1 MNVRQILCGSLLLCV
16 NAVAS
21 ACDLPA
27 LVILPAAGTA
37 GDASAELIVDMQRY
51 VGGIRAYT
59 ACVQAEIA
67 AAGGDS
73 APESLRTLLIR
84 RNNGAVAEAKA
95 LMELFGERVAPVE
108 ELYLAEFVA
117 TGALECISNA
127 RLESTAVVDDLAV
140 LFIERAGRTYLNVL
154 GRNLRPTSCV
164 MAYFQVSRDVVAA
177 TTPQMGAVQTNRLC
191 TRDFIVP
198 YRFETRAVRQ
208 PPLSARLVLRGV
220 AGAGRSAH
228 AIAPRASSRTAL
240 NQQKR
245 QRLRAALRNFQR
257 EQLVG
262 AGAAEIDGRDR
273 LAGVGRRA
281 REAVARVHHQRRA
294 DDEHRVGL
302 LERRKRAL
310 RLVPRARAR
319 RRTRRRASAA
329 RRTLRSPARRTPRS
343 RCRRARR
350 RRRVPRAPRAP
361 RRRGC
366 AASARPAPR
375 SRGTRRSQPRQR
387 TTSTRPCR
395 SMTLRLP
402 AA

>member
-1 MNVRQILCGSLLLCV
+1 MSRVGGRRGRRMNARQILYGSLLLCV

-27 LVILPAAGTA
+27 LVILPAPGTA

-154 GRNLRPTSCV
+154 GRTCADLVRFGSLPGEPRRRGSNDSSNGRRSDESPV
-164 MAYFQVSRDVVAA
+164 HA
-177 TTPQMGAVQTNRLC
+177 RLH
-191 TRDFIVP
+191 RSLPVRNAP
-198 YRFETRAVRQ
+198 VRQ

-220 AGAGRSAH
+220 AGAGRSDH
-228 AIAPRASSRTAL
+228 AIAPRAS
-240 NQQKR
+240 
-245 QRLRAALRNFQR
+245 
-257 EQLVG
+257 
-262 AGAAEIDGRDR
+262 
-273 LAGVGRRA
+273 
-281 REAVARVHHQRRA
+281 
-294 DDEHRVGL
+294 
-302 LERRKRAL
+302 
-310 RLVPRARAR
+310 
-319 RRTRRRASAA
+319 
-329 RRTLRSPARRTPRS
+329 
-343 RCRRARR
+343 
-350 RRRVPRAPRAP
+350 
-361 RRRGC
+361 
-366 AASARPAPR
+366 
-375 SRGTRRSQPRQR
+375 
-387 TTSTRPCR
+387 
-395 SMTLRLP
+395 
-402 AA
+402 